1 MINEILATLF
11 NIKQYAGKFDEYI
24 IKKIK
29 SAVPNTNCGGI
40 YFLEGDSVLE
50 KDFFKIGMADK
61 DLLERVKSYGT
72 YYPFGIKIRGLSFST
87 REYKLDKNSEIIEEI
102 IDTVKFMDDDSFN
115 KYKKIEETLRK
126 AGDNVDYYKYKGIC
140 DYYQASKQKENNLFD
155 VIHSIYIAKLEKILH
170 QNIRKKYPN
179 SKKFKSTITS
189 RKNFGEFFK
198 INKKELLDA
207 FLETCTA
214 THQIT
219 LYFPN
224 NPLIIG
230 EYLIGQHAPLNIEIY
245 QGNKKIKELK
255 WFE

>member
-1 MINEILATLF
+1 MII
-11 NIKQYAGKFDEYI
+11 IKQV
-24 IKKIK
+24 KK
-29 SAVPNTNCGGI
+29 
-40 YFLEGDSVLE
+40 
-50 KDFFKIGMADK
+50 
-61 DLLERVKSYGT
+61 
-72 YYPFGIKIRGLSFST
+72 
-87 REYKLDKNSEIIEEI
+87 
-102 IDTVKFMDDDSFN
+102 
-115 KYKKIEETLRK
+115 
-126 AGDNVDYYKYKGIC
+126 
-140 DYYQASKQKENNLFD
+140 NLFD

-198 INKKELLDA
+198 INKKELPPLAKACPLGQLLDA

-255 WFE
+255 MV

>member
-1 MINEILATLF
+1 MFNDILATLF
-11 NIKQYAGKFDEYI
+11 NIKQFAGKFDEYI

-29 SAVPNTNCGGI
+29 SAVSNLDCGGI
-40 YFLEGDSVLE
+40 YFIEGDSILE
-50 KDFFKIGMADK
+50 KEFYKIGMADK

-87 REYKLDKNSEIIEEI
+87 KDYKLDRNSKIIEEI
-102 IDTVKFMDDDSFN
+102 EETVKFMDDDSFGE
-115 KYKKIEETLRK
+115 YKKTEEALRK

-140 DYYQASKQKENNLFD
+140 DYYQARQKNNLFD
-155 VIHSIYIAKLEKILH
+155 IIHSIYIAKLEKILH
-170 QNIRKKYPN
+170 SNIRKKYPT

-198 INKKELLDA
+198 INKKELLGV
-207 FLETCTA
+207 FLETCSA
-214 THQIT
+214 NHQIT

-230 EYLIGQHAPLNIEIY
+230 EYLIGQHEPLDIEIY
-245 QGNKKIKELK
+245 QGNKKIHELK
-255 WFE
+255 WFY